1 MVVGDRQPYIAALIT
16 LDPEA
21 LPAWAAERGLPVEL
35 ERLPV
40 KSRCGS

>member
-21 LPAWAAERGLPVEL
+21 LPAWAAERGLKTDMESLAAV
-35 ERLPV
+35 
-40 KSRCGS
+40 G